1 MLTEIVDVD
10 NIDYGFCS
18 ALRGYHVYQKFW
30 KPFIGQV
37 ITFARE
43 EKISY
48 DRFTFSGSDKI
59 PGKIGCAVVGHVLR
73 ELTRY
78 MWYGLDSGAIIF
90 GKVLSDKCKPSL
102 LF

>member
-1 MLTEIVDVD
+1 MFTEIVDFD
-10 NIDYGFCS
+10 NIDYDFCS
-18 ALRGYHVYQKFW
+18 ALRGYHMYQKVW

-43 EKISY
+43 QKIPY
-48 DRFTFSGSDKI
+48 DRFAISGSDKI
-59 PGKIGCAVVGHVLR
+59 PGKIGCVVVGHIPR

-78 MWYGLDSGAIIF
+78 MLYALDSGAILL
-90 GKVLSDKCKPSL
+90 GKVRSDKCKPSL